1 MPSFPYSFWEMN
13 FVWRQLR
20 QAFFGA
26 LTLVGALF
34 VFLKEENKMKK
45 EIYEKPKLEIIA
57 LSDTDI
63 ICTSRP
69 GEDDSSNDGEWM

>member
-1 MPSFPYSFWEMN
+1 
-13 FVWRQLR
+13 
-20 QAFFGA
+20 
-26 LTLVGALF
+26 
-34 VFLKEENKMKK
+34 MKV
-45 EIYEKPKLEIIA
+45 EIYEKPELEIIT

>member
-1 MPSFPYSFWEMN
+1 M
-13 FVWRQLR
+13 
-20 QAFFGA
+20 
-26 LTLVGALF
+26 
-34 VFLKEENKMKK
+34 KEKN
-45 EIYEKPKLEIIA
+45 YEKPELEIIA